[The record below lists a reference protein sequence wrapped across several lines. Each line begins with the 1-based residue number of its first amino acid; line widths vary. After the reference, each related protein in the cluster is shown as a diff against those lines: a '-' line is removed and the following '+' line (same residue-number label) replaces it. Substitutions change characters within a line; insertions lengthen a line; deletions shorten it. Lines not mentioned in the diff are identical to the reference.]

1 MEARQNVFDGFEQA
15 CSSSRIRTLP
25 LFLPSISEHIKLGYA
40 CNLMRVI
47 INLTAPNWPR
57 LSPKRES
64 GLVQLALKLRA
75 AIK

>member
-1 MEARQNVFDGFEQA
+1 MFLMVLSKPAQVPEFEPCL
-15 CSSSRIRTLP
+15 CSCRGA
-25 LFLPSISEHIKLGYA
+25 SISEHIKLGYA